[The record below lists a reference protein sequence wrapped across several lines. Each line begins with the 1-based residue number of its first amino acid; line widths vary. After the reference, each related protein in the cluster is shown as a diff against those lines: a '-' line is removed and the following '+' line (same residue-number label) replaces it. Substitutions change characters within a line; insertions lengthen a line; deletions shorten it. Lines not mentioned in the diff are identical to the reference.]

1 MSFCCN
7 ATRSGD
13 NSASIEY
20 LRTSSLLLKSQLQ
33 CWIASVLAAG
43 WMPIDP
49 ISETIEDN
57 GILYPLGKVHCDF
70 KGKLSF
76 HKSIYYSLKVS
87 SNDLKPVFILI
98 ISEMIF

>member
-13 NSASIEY
+13 NGASIEY
-20 LRTSSLLLKSQLQ
+20 LRSTSRLLKSHLQ

-49 ISETIEDN
+49 IAETIEDN
-57 GILYPLGKVHCDF
+57 GILYPLGLIHCNF
-70 KGKLSF
+70 AG
-76 HKSIYYSLKVS
+76 
-87 SNDLKPVFILI
+87 I
-98 ISEMIF
+98 ISLL